1 MSNGMGLSRKQALP
15 SIQADAGSPLVSG
28 KNPQRRDPDKQRR
41 RRQIGFRLLL
51 AAVFLAVAGFV
62 PLLWSSVTYIQTLPA
77 AAAVVG
83 AIIAIQKADASADA
97 AARAEAAQETAERAS
112 RAAHHGLAFQARP
125 NVDVFW
131 ARPAEGH
138 LGWDLHLTADRVA
151 KDIEGEWHFADGRPP
166 IKVGFPDVIP
176 DPETRSTVP
185 SRSWWFGWVSRPR
198 WNLRKSTST
207 SLGEPLNILMLL
219 VWPDGEEHGVTC
231 LLTPRI
237 LRHPSTLLRILR
249 MNRHWSNF

>member
-1 MSNGMGLSRKQALP
+1 MGLSRKQALP

-28 KNPQRRDPDKQRR
+28 KNPQRRDSDKQRR

-62 PLLWSSVTYIQTLPA
+62 PLLWPSVTYIQTLPA

-97 AARAEAAQETAERAS
+97 AQETAERAS
-112 RAAHHGLAFQARP
+112 RAAHYGLAFQARP

-176 DPETRSTVP
+176 DPGDPFNRSKPKLVVRMGISATVELAEIHKHVIRGTLEY
-185 SRSWWFGWVSRPR
+185 SDASGLAR
-198 WNLRKSTST
+198 WRRTWRYL
-207 SLGEPLNILMLL
+207 P
-219 VWPDGEEHGVTC
+219 PDPTDPQ
-231 LLTPRI
+231 TPFYFAPNSA
-237 LRHPSTLLRILR
+237 HESTLVELLK
-249 MNRHWSNF
+249 MPDDL